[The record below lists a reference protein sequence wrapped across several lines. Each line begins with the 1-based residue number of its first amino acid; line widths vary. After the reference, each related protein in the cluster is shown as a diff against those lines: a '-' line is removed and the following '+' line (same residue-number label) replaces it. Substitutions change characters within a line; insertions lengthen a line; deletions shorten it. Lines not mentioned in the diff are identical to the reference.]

1 MTRRTLLKIV
11 KSVMWIFAALLV
23 LGIGL
28 RLWAPDTFYLTF
40 KDLIP
45 LGIAI
50 PVAYLSYCYQERA
63 SFNRELR
70 TLWAQLI
77 QAQQAAKDYT
87 HLHEPAHSDYA
98 ATLSKLSVAIE
109 SVRALFKNYS
119 ERDGEAGIYPYDSFK
134 DIFRVVRELGHGA
147 EVTDERREAARHEIE
162 ALWKKFRSE
171 FLIEMDR
178 DAPASPPSGM
188 ANG

>member
-11 KSVMWIFAALLV
+11 KSVMWIFAALLG

-28 RLWAPDTFYLTF
+28 RVWAPEPVYMTF
-40 KDLIP
+40 KDVIP
-45 LGIAI
+45 LAIAI

-70 TLWAQLI
+70 ALWAQLI
-77 QAQQAAKDYT
+77 LAQQAAKDYT
-87 HLHEPAHSDYA
+87 HLHNPGHDDWSD
-98 ATLSKLSVAIE
+98 TLSKLSVAIE

-119 ERDGEAGIYPYDSFK
+119 ERDGETGIYPYDSFK
-134 DIFRVVRELGHGA
+134 EIFRVVRTLGHG
-147 EVTDERREAARHEIE
+147 EDVTEASREAARHEIE

-171 FLIEMDR
+171 FLVEMDR
-178 DAPASPPSGM
+178 DAPAS
-188 ANG
+188 AKNG